1 MIQQDVNVK
10 IKAGLTS
17 NNLALFI
24 QKASRYDADI
34 FVEKGELKA
43 NAKSL
48 LGLLSL
54 QIANSDVIK
63 LVADGEDEKEAVHD
77 LVQYLTE

>member
-1 MIQQDVNVK
+1 MVENNVEVK
-10 IKAGLTS
+10 IQDGLTS

-24 QKASRYDADI
+24 QKASKYKAEV
-34 FVEKGELKA
+34 FVEKYELRA

-54 QIANSDVIK
+54 QIANGDNVK
-63 LVADGEDEKEAVHD
+63 LKANGEDEHEAVQE
-77 LVQYLTE
+77 LAEYLEH

>member
-1 MIQQDVNVK
+1 MVQQDVNVK
-10 IKAGLTS
+10 IKVGLAS

-24 QKASRYDADI
+24 QKASRYSADI
-34 FVEKGELKA
+34 FVEKGELRA

-54 QIANSDVIK
+54 QIANNDTVK
-63 LVADGEDEKEAVHD
+63 LIAEGDDEAQAIEDLA
-77 LVQYLTE
+77 QYLSE